1 MVMLLNSMFCAR
13 SSFHDG
19 RHGVFSVIAIST
31 IVTVGCLPGAASSAL
46 AANPGLRYRFQEGRT
61 YVYEVKITADLG
73 DVRETREGLSIYE
86 VKSATSEKIT
96 LAHSGSLSASR
107 KMRDGEPLMFF
118 PSPFMWSGGVTAR
131 ESEMEIDAA
140 GDLVDSQHLTPLPFM
155 LGDFQVLVI
164 EPLSQASNS
173 SWKKNRDITIV
184 EKEASNFPPVAFGP
198 FGQRDR
204 GVHRSAKETISYSIA
219 GSNGRVTRIKRT
231 YSLRT
236 DDQVDGNP
244 RLAMNGAGELSF
256 DMNEGVMKSQLT
268 KYSVEANEDGKSV
281 TIPVTVDYR
290 LLGPDE
296 TAQRLKE
303 VAEKKA
309 AMPRSHSVE
318 TTSVPTT
325 DSPLGGGSGGGA
337 FRFLDPDARA
347 VIGVRYQLGSWGG
360 EQTLG
365 HLEPLYTRDPV
376 TVPWQTLYAKE
387 GYALGAMQVSGTK
400 YVNAVRLAF
409 MKLDDDKLDMQD
421 RYLSQW
427 IGTPTSGSPKSLFSE
442 GQRVLGLHGKR
453 AAILD
458 AIGLVFEAQ

>member
-1 MVMLLNSMFCAR
+1 MSLFNRVLWGR
-13 SSFHDG
+13 SCFHPV
-19 RHGVFSVIAIST
+19 RHAVLAAVGIVIAVSA
-31 IVTVGCLPGAASSAL
+31 GCLPGGAASAL
-46 AANPGLRYRFQEGRT
+46 GANPDLRYRFEQGRT

-73 DVRETREGLSIYE
+73 EVRETREGLSIYE
-86 VKSATSEKIT
+86 VESVTPQKVT
-96 LAHSGSLSASR
+96 LTHSGSLSASR
-107 KMRDGEPLMFF
+107 KMRDGDPLMFF
-118 PSPFMWSGGVTAR
+118 PSPFMWSGDVSAR
-131 ESEMEIDAA
+131 ESKMEIDGA
-140 GDLVDSQHLTPLPFM
+140 GDLVDSEILTPLPYM

-173 SWKKNRDITIV
+173 SWKTNREITIV
-184 EKEASNFPPVAFGP
+184 EKDASRVPSVAFGP

-244 RLAMNGAGELSF
+244 RLAMNGTGELSF
-256 DMNEGVMKSQLT
+256 DTNEGVMKSQLIE
-268 KYSVEANEDGKSV
+268 YSVEVNENGKSV
-281 TIPVTVDYR
+281 TIPVRADYR

-296 TAQRLKE
+296 TVQRLKE
-303 VAEKKA
+303 VEEKKA
-309 AMPRSHSVE
+309 AMPRSHAVDTS
-318 TTSVPTT
+318 SVPTT
-325 DSPLGGGSGGGA
+325 DSPLGGGAGGGA
-337 FRFLDPDARA
+337 FRFLDPDGRP

-360 EQTLG
+360 EKTLG

-376 TVPWQTLYAKE
+376 AAPWQTVYAKE

-409 MKLDDDKLDMQD
+409 VKLDGDKLDMQD
-421 RYLSQW
+421 RYLSNW
-427 IGTPTSGSPKSLFSE
+427 IGTPASGTPKSLFSE